1 MKKEEVASISI
12 IKILLISIVLVIISG
27 IAVIAINVNLN
38 EVKIV
43 FPNGYEIS
51 TVTSKVKVSEI
62 LETNNIVLKE
72 DEKTIPDVNSEISS
86 GDVINIIKKTEQE
99 VFISKMSKNGTSTS
113 TEDLLDG
120 YTEITEKIIKE
131 QKTIPFETVTKEVGE
146 GDEVKDE
153 VLQEGEDGIKEYTY
167 KVKYQ
172 KDVEVEKTLLSEEII
187 KEPVEK
193 IVQIKKTK
201 VTSRSIEVPRA
212 GEVGGTVGE
221 YQEYAK
227 ERCAEYGW
235 SDTDFDCLVAL
246 WNKESHWKGCFVAIW
261 RKADTGC
268 GVIAHETSHC
278 ADWLDDEIGGLG
290 GVDGRLFLTGEPRA
304 YYVQWL
310 AEKIEDV
317 LKGRAK

>member
-1 MKKEEVASISI
+1 MKKEELASISI
-12 IKILLISIVLVIISG
+12 MKIILISIVLVLISG
-27 IAVIAINVNLN
+27 IGVIAINVNLN

-51 TVTSKVKVSEI
+51 TVTSKVKVAEI
-62 LETNNIVLKE
+62 LEANNIVLEE
-72 DEKTIPDVNSEISS
+72 DEKTIPDINSEISS

-99 VFISKMSKNGTSTS
+99 VFISRMSKNGTTTS

-120 YTEITEKIIKE
+120 YAEITEKIIKKQE
-131 QKTIPFETVTKEVGE
+131 VIPYETVTKEIGDEDGE
-146 GDEVKDE
+146 EVKDE

-201 VTSRSIEVPRA
+201 VTSRSINVPRA
-212 GEVGGTVGE
+212 EEVGGTVGE

-227 ERCAEYGW
+227 EKCYEYGW

-246 WNKESHWKGCFVAIW
+246 WNKESHWNVTAQNRSSGAYGIPQALPASKMAAYGSDYLENYKTQIDW
-261 RKADTGC
+261 GLNY
-268 GVIAHETSHC
+268 IANRYGTPT
-278 ADWLDDEIGGLG
+278 D
-290 GVDGRLFLTGEPRA
+290 A
-304 YYVQWL
+304 YEHSSKVNWY
-310 AEKIEDV
+310 
-317 LKGRAK
+317 

>member
-1 MKKEEVASISI
+1 MKKEELASLSI
-12 IKILLISIVLVIISG
+12 MKIILISAILVLISG
-27 IAVIAINVNLN
+27 IGVIAINVNLN

-51 TVTSKVKVSEI
+51 TVTSKLKVSEI
-62 LETNNIVLKE
+62 LEANNIVLKE
-72 DEKTIPDVNSEISS
+72 DEKTIPDINSEISS

-99 VFISKMSKNGTSTS
+99 VFISRISDNGTNTS

-120 YTEITEKIIKE
+120 YAEVTEKIIKE
-131 QKTIPFETVTKEVGE
+131 QKAIPYETVTKEVGDGE
-146 GDEVKDE
+146 EVKDE
-153 VLQEGEDGIKEYTY
+153 VLQEGEDGIIEYTY

-172 KDVEVEKTLLSEEII
+172 KDVELEKTLLSEEVI
-187 KEPVEK
+187 KEPIEK

-212 GEVGGTVGE
+212 EAVEGTVGE

-246 WNKESHWKGCFVAIW
+246 WNKESHWNVTAQNRSSGAYGIPQALPASKMAAYGSDYLENYKTQIDW
-261 RKADTGC
+261 GLNY
-268 GVIAHETSHC
+268 IANRYGTPT
-278 ADWLDDEIGGLG
+278 D
-290 GVDGRLFLTGEPRA
+290 A
-304 YYVQWL
+304 YEHSSKVNWY
-310 AEKIEDV
+310 
-317 LKGRAK
+317 

>member
-1 MKKEEVASISI
+1 MKKEELASLSI
-12 IKILLISIVLVIISG
+12 MKIILISAILVLISG
-27 IAVIAINVNLN
+27 IGVIAINVNLN

-51 TVTSKVKVSEI
+51 TVTSKLKVSEI
-62 LETNNIVLKE
+62 LEANNIVLKE
-72 DEKTIPDVNSEISS
+72 DEKTIPDINSEISS

-99 VFISKMSKNGTSTS
+99 VFISRISDNGTNTS

-120 YTEITEKIIKE
+120 YAEVTEKIIKE
-131 QKTIPFETVTKEVGE
+131 QKAIPYETVTKEVGDGE
-146 GDEVKDE
+146 EVKDE
-153 VLQEGEDGIKEYTY
+153 VLQEGEDGIIEYTY

-172 KDVEVEKTLLSEEII
+172 KDVELEKTLLSEEVI
-187 KEPVEK
+187 KEPIEK

-212 GEVGGTVGE
+212 EAVGGTVGE

-246 WNKESHWKGCFVAIW
+246 WNKESHWNVTAQNRSSGAYGIPQALPASKMAAYGSDYLENYKTQIDW
-261 RKADTGC
+261 GLNY
-268 GVIAHETSHC
+268 IANRYGTPT
-278 ADWLDDEIGGLG
+278 D
-290 GVDGRLFLTGEPRA
+290 A
-304 YYVQWL
+304 YEHSSKVNWY
-310 AEKIEDV
+310 
-317 LKGRAK
+317 

>member
-246 WNKESHWKGCFVAIW
+246 WNKESHWNVTAQNRSSGAYGIPQALPASKMAAYGSDYLENYKTQIDW
-261 RKADTGC
+261 GLNY
-268 GVIAHETSHC
+268 IANRYGTPT
-278 ADWLDDEIGGLG
+278 A
-290 GVDGRLFLTGEPRA
+290 A
-304 YYVQWL
+304 YEHSSNVNWY
-310 AEKIEDV
+310 
-317 LKGRAK
+317 

>member
-27 IAVIAINVNLN
+27 IAVIAINVKLN

-246 WNKESHWKGCFVAIW
+246 WNKESHWNVTAQNRSSGAYGIPQALPASKMAAYGSDYLENYKTQIDW
-261 RKADTGC
+261 GLNY
-268 GVIAHETSHC
+268 IANRYGTPT
-278 ADWLDDEIGGLG
+278 A
-290 GVDGRLFLTGEPRA
+290 A
-304 YYVQWL
+304 YEHSSNVNWY
-310 AEKIEDV
+310 
-317 LKGRAK
+317 

>member
-131 QKTIPFETVTKEVGE
+131 QKSKNI
-146 GDEVKDE
+146 DRD
-153 VLQEGEDGIKEYTY
+153 
-167 KVKYQ
+167 
-172 KDVEVEKTLLSEEII
+172 
-187 KEPVEK
+187 
-193 IVQIKKTK
+193 
-201 VTSRSIEVPRA
+201 
-212 GEVGGTVGE
+212 
-221 YQEYAK
+221 
-227 ERCAEYGW
+227 
-235 SDTDFDCLVAL
+235 
-246 WNKESHWKGCFVAIW
+246 
-261 RKADTGC
+261 
-268 GVIAHETSHC
+268 
-278 ADWLDDEIGGLG
+278 
-290 GVDGRLFLTGEPRA
+290 
-304 YYVQWL
+304 
-310 AEKIEDV
+310 
-317 LKGRAK
+317 